1 MMLSFALALLGPLSP
16 PASAALPAEDQL
28 SLEELLE
35 HYRQRRE
42 QLFQELRGELKR
54 TVAELESAYESGRKE
69 RLPELRRRLVKLGP
83 EAVPLFLDQLDPGS
97 EAQEA
102 VVGRCRQVALALKE
116 LSTKSVSLELIA
128 LFKTGSREGQRN
140 ALTAL
145 SGSDDPERVGP
156 VLREEF
162 TDASKRRRDEL
173 ISAIANLGGEEN
185 FAFIG
190 EILSSNDPDVI
201 TSALV
206 ALTESRC
213 VAAGPRIL
221 GLINET
227 VTAAAHVPEIV
238 AYYRA
243 CPEVVDEEHV
253 GDLVRFSKGLRSN
266 TVMSALVLKLVGEHE
281 DHWNSKIKKD
291 LRELSEA
298 SSRTLAEAALMC
310 LARAGDRGAK
320 RKLLERYDE
329 LVERNERIASNWQRR
344 AEVKFQIGEYKGA
357 LKDFQQARRTSEEYL
372 RTDPDI
378 YIGMARCF
386 MKLKKPKD
394 AVEMLYAGGLSI
406 AQLHLLAKDPDFM
419 ELLEDSKLRKV
430 FRLEEE

>member
-329 LVERNERIASNWQRR
+329 LVERNERIASRVCARGSGESFQGRSLMLQKPCQRSPHIR
-344 AEVKFQIGEYKGA
+344 LPRTPA
-357 LKDFQQARRTSEEYL
+357 LTRSTIASYGQLEKRST
-372 RTDPDI
+372 PDGSWPI
-378 YIGMARCF
+378 MGS
-386 MKLKKPKD
+386 
-394 AVEMLYAGGLSI
+394 GLGS
-406 AQLHLLAKDPDFM
+406 
-419 ELLEDSKLRKV
+419 SS
-430 FRLEEE
+430 RLTPSCSRSQSTACSTAHPVGFLP